1 MASHIELGKWGEE
14 LAADLLERKG
24 MRILER
30 DWRSGHRDIDIVA
43 RTADELV
50 FVEVKT
56 RESDAFGEPW
66 KSVDWRKRKN
76 ILASI
81 NQYIRSRRIDMPF
94 RFDIV
99 SVTLSNPEQPQI
111 EHIENVQ
118 LVSFG
123 CYSR

>member
-43 RTADELV
+43 LTADELV

-56 RESDAFGEPW
+56 RESNAFGEPW

-81 NQYIRSRRIDMPF
+81 YQYIRSRRIDMPF

-99 SVTLSNPEQPQI
+99 SVILSNPEQPQI

>member
-43 RTADELV
+43 RSADELV